1 MNNPI
6 KEYKRMFRVIGGEY
20 PDLVGKELEL
30 HTDYITTET
39 VELKFER
46 TTTLFKKS
54 DVQELTPLSFNNRRI
69 AIGDEVM
76 INNHN
81 KWNEWYIVFGYHWYD
96 GIWIL
101 ETVNNDNWENGCLSV
116 NEDEVQDHR
125 TPQDNK
131 IDLSDDEL
139 LEEVRKRGLIESKE
153 VVK

>member
-6 KEYKRMFRVIGGEY
+6 TEYKRMFRVIGGEY
-20 PDLVGKELEL
+20 PDLIGQELEL

-39 VELKFER
+39 VELKFEK

-69 AIGDEVM
+69 AFGDEVYWVDGWYM
-76 INNHN
+76 VYGYNWFYGQWSVLLIENN
-81 KWNEWYIVFGYHWYD
+81 
-96 GIWIL
+96 
-101 ETVNNDNWENGCLSV
+101 NWENGCVAL
-116 NEDEVQDHR
+116 EQDEIEDHR

-131 IDLSDDEL
+131 VDLSDVPSDEL
-139 LEEVRKRGLIESKE
+139 LTEVRKRGLIESKE